1 MVQVKLWRAKMVTSV
16 IELDSTGRLVVNNGD
31 KSDALYP
38 PGM

>member
-1 MVQVKLWRAKMVTSV
+1 VQVKLWRAKMVASV
-16 IELDSTGRLVVNNGD
+16 LELDSAGRLVVNSGD